1 MDDHLLEIINDIR
14 DENCVLI
21 IGSDMYDFENKSF
34 FEVMCEDFLKEAQY
48 KEIFDND
55 SQYVFLNEE
64 LLQLKPGTN
73 EYTVLKM
80 MQRFYQKQ
88 TVFDEPLKKIS
99 LIPYHLIIS
108 LMPDDRLQRIFTE
121 QKLAFNY
128 GYYPTE
134 EVFKPITEKP
144 SREKP
149 LIYNL
154 LGDFKEKDAVITFDN
169 MFSYLSNI
177 MGKKGLP
184 QVIEESLKKA
194 STFIFLGVHFERWH
208 VQLLLKL
215 ITYKKRVNYSILK
228 NGNDND
234 VCLFVGRRLELE
246 LLKNDPIDFLNLIY
260 ENCLKQNILKRIPCV
275 AKVFISYSHTDAL
288 IVQAIIPILI
298 SNNIDVVIDESN
310 MSGGQKI
317 NDFIR
322 TIEKVDIVIPIISKN
337 SLYSPWVIKE
347 MDTTLKY
354 GKKLLPCTLDKTL
367 FDKNLNADALKL
379 ARDQIKEIIE
389 KISILEIGNIDD
401 LVAERNM
408 WNEYNNQFP
417 TVINKLKEIKCRTID
432 NKELVES
439 VAFILK
445 DINLMTKESDDR

>member
-1 MDDHLLEIINDIR
+1 MEDYLQEIVNDIKE
-14 DENCVLI
+14 ENCVII
-21 IGSDMYDFENKSF
+21 IGPDMYDFGNKSF
-34 FEVMCEDFLKEAQY
+34 FEVMCDDFLNEAQY
-48 KEIFDND
+48 KDIFDND
-55 SQYVFLNEE
+55 SHFVFLNEE
-64 LLQLKPGTN
+64 LLQLKPGIN

-121 QKLAFNY
+121 QKLPFNY

-134 EVFKPITEKP
+134 EVFKQINEKP
-144 SREKP
+144 ARDKP

-228 NGNDND
+228 NGNNND

-260 ENCLKQNILKRIPCV
+260 DNCDQQKILKKIPCI
-275 AKVFISYSHTDAL
+275 AKVFISYSHANASDVEA
-288 IVQAIIPILI
+288 IVPIFI
-298 SNNIDVVIDESN
+298 SNNIEIIIDESN
-310 MSGGQKI
+310 MPGGQKI

-322 TIEKVDIVIPIISKN
+322 TIEKVDIVIPMISNK

-347 MDTTLKY
+347 IDTTLKNN
-354 GKKLLPCTLDKTL
+354 KKLLPCTLDDAL
-367 FDKNLNADALKL
+367 FAKNLNTEALTY
-379 ARDQIKEIIE
+379 ARDQIKETNK
-389 KISILEIGNIDD
+389 KISEADTGNIDD

-408 WNEYNNQFP
+408 WNDYSNKLP
-417 TVINKLKEIKCRTID
+417 VVINALKEIKCRKID
-432 NKELVES
+432 NNKLAES
-439 VAFILK
+439 VELILK
-445 DINLMTKESDDR
+445 DISLMMKEADGR